1 MGFAKAEHVDLKW
14 PKLRQLDPA
23 GPKYSSNNMKM
34 ARVYLVFGLTSIGQ
48 DAQRKGLL
56 QMAS

>member
-1 MGFAKAEHVDLKW
+1 MGFAKAEPVDLKW

-34 ARVYLVFGLTSIGQ
+34 ARVYLV
-48 DAQRKGLL
+48 
-56 QMAS
+56 